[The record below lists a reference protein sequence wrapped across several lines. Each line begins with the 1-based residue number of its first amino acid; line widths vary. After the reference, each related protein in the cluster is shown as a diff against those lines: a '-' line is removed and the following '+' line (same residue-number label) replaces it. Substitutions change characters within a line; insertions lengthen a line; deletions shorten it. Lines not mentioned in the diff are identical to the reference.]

1 MCLVSQC
8 IHMYICAC
16 SMCVYL
22 CVFLTVTQK
31 EKKLSVSATAN
42 RRELFGRD
50 EEGEG
55 DEQVN

>member
-1 MCLVSQC
+1 MRILV
-8 IHMYICAC
+8 
-16 SMCVYL
+16 
-22 CVFLTVTQK
+22 CVFTVTQK